1 MKRLIPLL
9 LIAFLFTG
17 CNLLDN
23 DPDND
28 TEDIDYFTDDEPA
41 DEGPFLDHTSGLRVV
56 TIEHDCNDGNMMTYC
71 ISADTYA
78 TISIQMQNVTTPC
91 TPISFDDI
99 DGVAHGGYYVS
110 CGSNPIEGCY
120 RSERVN

>member
-9 LIAFLFTG
+9 LITFLFTG

-28 TEDIDYFTDDEPA
+28 TEDYFTDDEPT
-41 DEGPFLDHTSGLRVV
+41 DEGPFLDQTSGLRVV
-56 TIEHDCNDGNMMTYC
+56 TIEQNCNEGNKITYC
-71 ISADTYA
+71 VSGDTYA

-91 TPISFDDI
+91 TPISFNDI
-99 DGVAHGGYYVS
+99 DGVARSGYYVS
-110 CGSNPIEGCY
+110 CGSNTGQGCY
-120 RSERVN
+120 RAVKIN